1 MNLLDLIV
9 LLCAVGGAV
18 VGFRLGFVVR
28 AFSWL
33 GFWLGFWLGMTI
45 APSIVEQMHESSAL
59 AKVLVQ
65 MATLIGFAFV
75 GQGVGMAI
83 GTRLHIAVPE
93 GRARQVDRGA
103 GAVLSVFGVLAILW
117 LLLPALGNTPGWASE
132 QAHGSRIAREVND
145 LMPDPPDPIQDLR
158 RLMGDE
164 IFPQVFDALTP
175 APDVGPPPA
184 SAGLSSAQVQALI
197 ASTVKVEG
205 VACDNIQEGSG
216 FVVGDDLIATNA
228 HVVAGEDETQVAF
241 DDGSGPFDA
250 VVVAYDPVR
259 DVAILRVDGL
269 DEGQHPVLPRR
280 DAAVR
285 DTGGVFGHPGG
296 NPLEI
301 SPFTVSEEL
310 TALGTDVYDR
320 QQSERQVLV
329 LSSQLQ
335 PGDSGSALVDT
346 TGTVVGM
353 AFAVAPDDPDVAYAL
368 DLSEL
373 DAVLETDLQSADDT
387 GDCLV

>member
-1 MNLLDLIV
+1 VNLLDLIV
-9 LLCAVGGAV
+9 LLAAVGGAV
-18 VGFRLGFVVR
+18 VGYRLGFVVR

-33 GFWLGFWLGMTI
+33 GFWVGFWIGMTL
-45 APSIVEQMHESSAL
+45 APAIVEQMHESSDT

-65 MATLIGFAFV
+65 LATLVGFAFV
-75 GQGVGMAI
+75 GQGLGMAL

-103 GAVLSVFGVLAILW
+103 GAALSVLGVLAVLW
-117 LLLPALGNTPGWASE
+117 LLLPALGSTPGWASE
-132 QAHGSRIAREVND
+132 QARGSRIARELND
-145 LMPDPPDPIQDLR
+145 LMPDPPDPIRDLR
-158 RLMGDE
+158 RLMGEE
-164 IFPQVFDALTP
+164 IFPQVFDAMTP

-184 SAGLSSAQVQALI
+184 SAGLSAEQVQALVR
-197 ASTVKVEG
+197 STVKVEG
-205 VACDNIQEGSG
+205 IACDNIQEGSG
-216 FVVGDDLIATNA
+216 FVVGDDLVATNA
-228 HVVAGEDETQVAF
+228 HVVAGEDETQIEF
-241 DDGSGPFDA
+241 DDGNGPLDA

-259 DVAILRVDGL
+259 DVAILRVANL
-269 DEGQHPVLPRR
+269 DESQHPVLPRR
-280 DAAVR
+280 GAEVR

-301 SPFTVSEEL
+301 SPFTVSDQI

-320 QQSERQVLV
+320 QRSEREVLV

-335 PGDSGSALVDT
+335 PGDSGSAVVDT
-346 TGTVVGM
+346 EGTVIGI

-368 DLSEL
+368 DLTEL
-373 DAVLETDLQSADDT
+373 DAVLRTDLASPDDT